1 MSQMWFKLA
10 LKAGQTSPWIL
21 VGEDAMSDEERELTG
36 GEIQRFVEL
45 QAAEGKTAGGGERS
59 KPCSGLLEAE
69 CPSSRMSSE
78 ANVRWRA
85 FREEG

>member
-45 QAAEGKTAGGGERS
+45 QAAEGKTAGEA
-59 KPCSGLLEAE
+59 LEALLRAVGG
-69 CPSSRMSSE
+69 RMPE
-78 ANVRWRA
+78 FKN
-85 FREEG
+85 E

>member
-45 QAAEGKTAGGGERS
+45 QAAEGKTAGGG
-59 KPCSGLLEAE
+59 GALEALLRAVGG
-69 CPSSRMSSE
+69 RMPE
-78 ANVRWRA
+78 FKN
-85 FREEG
+85 E

>member
-45 QAAEGKTAGGGERS
+45 QAAEGKTAGGGSARS
-59 KPCSGLLEAE
+59 PAQGC
-69 CPSSRMSSE
+69 
-78 ANVRWRA
+78 WRQDA
-85 FREEG
+85 RVQE